1 MQDSVIH
8 VLWDVVRLSENVKN
22 ITSRAGECFYAFRK
36 SSLILH
42 GKPFVIPLIHVC
54 LSGVK
59 VRHIAWNPSFTD
71 VIAILLMDG
80 QVILVKLTGTVAT
93 VSASLQATATAGK
106 V

>member
-1 MQDSVIH
+1 LGCCETFGKRKKYH
-8 VLWDVVRLSENVKN
+8 KPRLRVFLRFPKVKLN
-22 ITSRAGECFYAFRK
+22 PARK
-36 SSLILH
+36 TI
-42 GKPFVIPLIHVC
+42 FVIPLIHVC
-54 LSGVK
+54 LSGVNFK